1 MSTTTEEPLS
11 IDFSVSGD
19 VNKFTKTWETD
30 LVSTL
35 RDCFKQ
41 VRSVSITDGNLNIVK
56 RLDELESTMK
66 NDVLDCKVKSEA
78 ALDLATQNS
87 NVMKE
92 LRADIQQL
100 KVSSAAELQFSAA
113 ELQQLKDTTDAQ
125 YKLLKQSSD
134 SEIKN

>member
-1 MSTTTEEPLS
+1 MSMATEEPLS

-19 VNKFTKTWETD
+19 VNKFTKTWATD

-41 VRSVSITDGNLNIVK
+41 VSVSITDGNLNIVK

-100 KVSSAAELQFSAA
+100 KVSSAAELQ
-113 ELQQLKDTTDAQ
+113 QLKDTTDAQ
-125 YKLLKQSSD
+125 YKLLKT
-134 SEIKN
+134 

>member
-19 VNKFTKTWETD
+19 VNKFTKAWETD

-41 VRSVSITDGNLNIVK
+41 VSVSITDGNLNIVK

-100 KVSSAAELQFSAA
+100 KVSSAAELQSSAA

>member
-19 VNKFTKTWETD
+19 VKKFTKAWETD

-41 VRSVSITDGNLNIVK
+41 VSVSITDGNLNIVK

-100 KVSSAAELQFSAA
+100 KVSSAAELQSSAA

>member
-19 VNKFTKTWETD
+19 VNKFTKAWETD

-41 VRSVSITDGNLNIVK
+41 VSVSITDGNLNIVK

-78 ALDLATQNS
+78 ALDLATQNN

-100 KVSSAAELQFSAA
+100 KVSSAAELQSSAA